1 MNINYMNLL
10 THWALGLMAAQF
22 NYRPSLKPYLKSK
35 DGWINF
41 SIGITTETGSV
52 SQAIIFHNG
61 KVRTTSKI
69 PSNVDSIMKF
79 ADNDVLVSMAKG
91 TPNDIFNLILKN
103 RLIAQGNLNSLQAFN
118 FYVSLLM
125 EKSHQKKLEKAW
137 AQEIK
142 ERKADAVAISPAVY
156 KAFIERKN
164 YRMKGEQGADPGVK
178 YLDDPFLSKYKI
190 EDFPRLQVFLDSHFE
205 TKPEICPE
213 RPQILTRWF
222 RENGFEEKKTGEAWF
237 PESRQALAFKY
248 LMENRK
254 PIIRKNDL
262 MAGTTTSKAT
272 GVTCFPDGQ
281 AHMFWGE
288 LNSVNNRVLNPYTC
302 SKETADILHNDVLP
316 FWINRTFR
324 EYIRTKYDYPM
335 CQQID
340 ERFVAYFVWKSVG
353 ISHTIPNFKRLLE
366 KGTLGIIDDI
376 QNQLNHDID
385 TRQKQSLEA
394 MEICLEG
401 INGYAANLQKE
412 ANELAQKETD
422 NKRKK
427 ELAHL
432 GKICSRVPSKP
443 ARTLDEALNSIWI
456 VWTAIH
462 MENSNT
468 GTSLGRL
475 DQWLQP
481 YFESDMAKLET
492 DEERKTY
499 IKYAIELTGC
509 FYMRLTD
516 HVPLLPDVA
525 NFLFGGASSTQAVT
539 VGGITPGGEDAVN
552 DMTYILLKVTEL
564 LAVRDVNL
572 NARFHSDKN
581 SDNYL
586 KRLCEVNII
595 TAATPIMQ
603 GDKAVIQSLSQHDYP
618 EEAINDWAA
627 TGCVEPTLQGQN
639 FSHTASI
646 LLNMVAS
653 MELALNNGFHP
664 LMNWS
669 PGPETGRI
677 EDGDFKTFEDFFTA
691 WKIQQEFII
700 GQAVELNNLLGEAH
714 QQIRPTPLLSSLI
727 DGAIESGKDV
737 LHGGARYNSSG
748 TSNIG
753 ISDVTDSL
761 LVIKKLVF
769 DEEKIRFQDLKKA
782 IDTNFEDAPGLHA
795 MVKTK
800 VPLFGSG
807 DKDAIKMANRVA
819 KVVHDCYM
827 THKNYR
833 GGRYAAGF
841 WSMSQHVAYGSL
853 SGTLPSGRLAGKPF
867 TPGLTPT
874 PHATKNFLNNISD
887 VAALN
892 PEYMDN
898 NIAFN
903 VKITPAANESREKNV
918 DTMFFYVKSY
928 FEQGGMQMQFNV
940 VTSEM
945 LKDAVANPE
954 NHRNLMVRISGY
966 NAYFVTLNREIQQ
979 ELIERAEYGL

>member
-1 MNINYMNLL
+1 MKINHMNLL
-10 THWALGLMAAQF
+10 THGALRLMAAQF
-22 NYRPSLKPYLKSK
+22 NYRPSLRPYLKSM

-41 SIGITTETGSV
+41 SIGITTESGSV
-52 SQAIIFHNG
+52 SQAIIFHDG
-61 KVRTTSKI
+61 KVRATGKM
-69 PSNVDSIMKF
+69 PLNVDSTMKF
-79 ADNDVLVSMAKG
+79 ANEDVLVSMAKS
-91 TPNDIFNLILKN
+91 TPNEIFNLVLKN
-103 RLIAQGNLNSLQAFN
+103 RLIAQGNLNALQAFN
-118 FYVSLLM
+118 FFISLLM
-125 EKSHQKKLEKAW
+125 GKSHQKKLDKAC
-137 AQEIK
+137 ARELK
-142 ERKADAVAISPAVY
+142 ERKAGGRDMSP
-156 KAFIERKN
+156 KAYTAFLERKN
-164 YRMKGEQGADPGVK
+164 YRMKGEQGADSGVK
-178 YLDDPFLSKYKI
+178 YLEDPFLTNYKI

-205 TKPEICPE
+205 TKPEVCPE
-213 RPQILTRWF
+213 RPQLLTKWF
-222 RENGFEEKKTGEAWF
+222 REHGFEETKSGEAWL
-237 PESRQALAFKY
+237 PELRQALAFKY

-254 PIIRKNDL
+254 PIIRENDL
-262 MAGTTTSKAT
+262 IAGTTTSKAT

-288 LNSVNNRVLNPYTC
+288 LNSVSNRILNPYIC
-302 SKETADILHNDVLP
+302 SKATADILHNEVLP

-324 EYIRTKYDYPM
+324 DYVRTKYDYPL

-376 QNQLNHDID
+376 QTQLKENLDQ
-385 TRQKQSLEA
+385 TEEQSLEA
-394 MEICLEG
+394 MQLCLEG
-401 INGYAANLQKE
+401 INAYAANLEKE
-412 ANELAQKETD
+412 SRRLATKE
-422 NKRKK
+422 NNSKRKK
-427 ELAHL
+427 ELEHL
-432 GKICSRVPSKP
+432 VKICGRVPSHP

-468 GTSLGRL
+468 GTSIGRL

-481 YFESDMAKLET
+481 YFENDMAELET
-492 DEERKTY
+492 DEERKAY
-499 IKYAIELTGC
+499 IKHAIELTGC

-539 VGGITPGGEDAVN
+539 IGGITPEGEDAVN
-552 DMTYILLKVTEL
+552 DMSYIILKVTEI

-595 TAATPIMQ
+595 TSATPIMQ

-639 FSHTASI
+639 FSHTGSI

-664 LMNWS
+664 LMNWA
-669 PGPETGRI
+669 PGPETGSI
-677 EDGDFKTFEDFFTA
+677 ENGDFKTFEDFFRA
-691 WKIQQEFII
+691 WKIQQKFII
-700 GQAVELNNLLGEAH
+700 DQAVELNNLLGEAH
-714 QQIRPTPLLSSLI
+714 QRIRPTPLLSSLI
-727 DGAIESGKDV
+727 DGAIESRKDV

-753 ISDVTDSL
+753 LSDVTDSL

-769 DEEKIRFQDLKKA
+769 DEERVRFQDLKKA
-782 IDTNFEDAPGLHA
+782 IDTNFENDPVLHA
-795 MVKTK
+795 MVKNK
-800 VPLFGSG
+800 VQLFGSG
-807 DKDAIKMANRVA
+807 DKDAVKMANRVA

-827 THKNYR
+827 NHKNYR
-833 GGRYAAGF
+833 GGRYSAGF

-874 PHATKNFLNNISD
+874 PHASKNFLDNLSA
-887 VAALN
+887 VAALK

-903 VKITPAANESREKNV
+903 VKITPAPNESRKKNV
-918 DTMFFYVKSY
+918 ETMFFYVKSY

-954 NHRNLMVRISGY
+954 NYRDLMVRISGY

-979 ELIERAEYGL
+979 ELIERTEYGL